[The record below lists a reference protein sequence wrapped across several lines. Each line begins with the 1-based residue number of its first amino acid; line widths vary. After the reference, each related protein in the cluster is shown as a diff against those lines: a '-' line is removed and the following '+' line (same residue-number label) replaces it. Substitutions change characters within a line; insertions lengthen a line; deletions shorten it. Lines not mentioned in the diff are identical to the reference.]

1 MSKSPKTAKMYARVH
16 PWVKEWFDNQKNYNA
31 ADALAYVAQKK
42 GDALELLKMKLAV
55 LEEERDNK
63 QMEVIELEMAIE
75 DIVKEIYRL
84 SPDDVEDE
92 FIVNVLDD
100 VVVSIATKLFNQY
113 GVDYNIVELLNNSN
127 RVKGLRRE
135 SNKLGVDLDVF
146 KNMIIVEYNKL
157 CQTSVSDISAEDL
170 N

>member
-42 GDALELLKMKLAV
+42 GDKLELLKMKLAV

-63 QMEVIELEMAIE
+63 QMELIELEMAIE

-100 VVVSIATKLFNQY
+100 VVISIATKLFNQY